1 MPYVAEHTREIT
13 ERLSRQ
19 KIACGGRPSKPIPVQ
34 GGVRFSDC
42 LRGGFVA
49 EELPEGLQRLGDDLS
64 LCQDGHKIRVTTPA
78 GDDMPVKVA
87 RQSRPGNP
95 SQVKSHVETVGIH
108 HIFENSEHP
117 IDCLH
122 ECGMLGGRDL
132 TKCPDMPAWG
142 NQEMT
147 IVVWVSVQDD
157 NCQFILINH
166 EPLGAFWLGYR
177 LTEKA
182 PGVGSRK
189 KP

>member
-1 MPYVAEHTREIT
+1 
-13 ERLSRQ
+13 
-19 KIACGGRPSKPIPVQ
+19 
-34 GGVRFSDC
+34 
-42 LRGGFVA
+42 
-49 EELPEGLQRLGDDLS
+49 
-64 LCQDGHKIRVTTPA
+64 
-78 GDDMPVKVA
+78 MPVKVA

-95 SQVKSHVETVGIH
+95 SQVKSHVKAVGIH
-108 HIFENSEHP
+108 HISENTEHP
-117 IDCLH
+117 IDGLH

-147 IVVWVSVQDD
+147 IVVRVSVQDD

-166 EPLGAFWLGYR
+166 EPLGAFRIGYR

-182 PGVGSRK
+182 PGVGSGK